1 MRVPS
6 HEPYD
11 FHFGKKQGLKEFSS
25 SSSPKNDSQ
34 WEEKSKTVGTPEF
47 IEQANRLSDNIV
59 IKATQFQADLEA
71 ELKNFGN
78 SIDVEKLQKVANGA
92 NSLAGIAHNPTVG
105 FFTLTIFVLIVL
117 SADNYIGFSR
127 IATSVFGAG
136 YTSIEESYREFHV
149 KNNIK

>member
-1 MRVPS
+1 MAYTIQ
-6 HEPYD
+6 HY
-11 FHFGKKQGLKEFSS
+11 Q
-25 SSSPKNDSQ
+25 NDAD
-34 WEEKSKTVGTPEF
+34 VYNLLG
-47 IEQANRLSDNIV
+47 IV
-59 IKATQFQADLEA
+59 NA
-71 ELKNFGN
+71 
-78 SIDVEKLQKVANGA
+78 KLQKVANGA

>member
-1 MRVPS
+1 MGVHPT
-6 HEPYD
+6 
-11 FHFGKKQGLKEFSS
+11 SS
-25 SSSPKNDSQ
+25 RRGDIENSSISVSKRSIITKGVVRPLRS
-34 WEEKSKTVGTPEF
+34 EVKTVCDGLNK
-47 IEQANRLSDNIV
+47 I
-59 IKATQFQADLEA
+59 
-71 ELKNFGN
+71 GN
-78 SIDVEKLQKVANGA
+78 QLLNLDKINAKLQKVANGA

-105 FFTLTIFVLIVL
+105 FFTLAIFVLIVL

>member
-1 MRVPS
+1 MNVV
-6 HEPYD
+6 D
-11 FHFGKKQGLKEFSS
+11 FVL
-25 SSSPKNDSQ
+25 
-34 WEEKSKTVGTPEF
+34 
-47 IEQANRLSDNIV
+47 QADQITNNAAGNRLSLDGVHHNDAV
-59 IKATQFQADLEA
+59 YDVLSQTY
-71 ELKNFGN
+71 GN
-78 SIDVEKLQKVANGA
+78 QLLNLDKINAKLQKVANGA

-105 FFTLTIFVLIVL
+105 FFTLAIFVLIVL